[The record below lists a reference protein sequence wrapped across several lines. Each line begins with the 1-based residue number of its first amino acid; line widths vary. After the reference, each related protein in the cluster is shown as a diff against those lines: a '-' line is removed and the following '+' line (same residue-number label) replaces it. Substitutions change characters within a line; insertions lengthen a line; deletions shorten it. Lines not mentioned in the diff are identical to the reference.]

1 MVGGCFH
8 TNYMKP
14 LDEQR
19 DKSEE
24 KQPHTKITEDKLR
37 KKYSQHLKMLIFI
50 TGSLLNGGFR
60 GLKASK
66 SVFLSKNYLHK

>member
-1 MVGGCFH
+1 
-8 TNYMKP
+8 MKP

-50 TGSLLNGGFR
+50 TGSRTNNPLGAHRTADLR
-60 GLKASK
+60 
-66 SVFLSKNYLHK
+66 